1 MARIVDNRIT
11 VEFDAEVPEILID
24 LGDDGDVIFFEQDD
38 ATFLVPRAELEQFI
52 SILRDWNAE
61 HPRFSE
67 VA

>member
-11 VEFDAEVPEILID
+11 VEFDGVSDMLID
-24 LGDDGDVIFFEQDD
+24 LSDDGSDIFFEQDD
-38 ATFLVPRAELEQFI
+38 ATVSVPRAELEQFI
-52 SILRDWNAE
+52 SILRNWNAE